1 MYNPSTCTFT
11 WSQYFAKNI
20 GSRNVL
26 VAYRSD
32 KASLIGSFLSQNKG
46 IFIANI
52 SLTGTLIRLKYLVE
66 SVFSFLNDI
75 IYDQTNDAIFIA
87 YSGTNYK
94 VLSMQNMGDTTTLT
108 PTFLTAS
115 ANTGGDP
122 YSIVNQDSTYMWVVG
137 RMTDSFSNEKA
148 FHHARINK
156 ADGTC
161 TLAIYMDA
169 VAALGIFHL
178 SHSDYSVP
186 S

>member
-1 MYNPSTCTFT
+1 
-11 WSQYFAKNI
+11 
-20 GSRNVL
+20 

-32 KASLIGSFLSQNKG
+32 KASIVGSFLSQGKS

-52 SLTGTLIRLKYLVE
+52 SLTGALIRLKYVVE
-66 SVFSFLNDI
+66 SVFSLLNDI
-75 IYDQTNDAIFIA
+75 IYEQTNDAIFIA
-87 YSGTNYK
+87 FSGTNYK
-94 VLSMQNMGDTTTLT
+94 VLSLQNMGVATSLT

-122 YSIVNQDSTYMWVVG
+122 YSIVSQDSTYIWVIG

-161 TLAIYMDA
+161 SLAIYMDS

-186 S
+186 N